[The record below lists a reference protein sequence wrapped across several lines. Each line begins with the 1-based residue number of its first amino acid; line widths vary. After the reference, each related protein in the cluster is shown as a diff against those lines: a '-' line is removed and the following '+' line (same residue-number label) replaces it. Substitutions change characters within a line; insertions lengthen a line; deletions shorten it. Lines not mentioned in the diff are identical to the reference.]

1 MRERRYPVRQ
11 RLARRRTLAP
21 VESRALVGR
30 HLRRLRKEQGLSQE
44 GLAELAGMDRSF
56 LSLVESGKRSI
67 SVENLCRLAAALE
80 VHPRVFLEDA

>member
-1 MRERRYPVRQ
+1 M
-11 RLARRRTLAP
+11 AP